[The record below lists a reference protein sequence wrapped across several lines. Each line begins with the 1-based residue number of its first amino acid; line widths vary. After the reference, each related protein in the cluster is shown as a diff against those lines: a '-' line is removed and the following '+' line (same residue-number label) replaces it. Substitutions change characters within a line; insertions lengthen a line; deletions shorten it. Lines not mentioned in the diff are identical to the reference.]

1 MHNVR
6 EGTLKGGLTYITFG
20 DGPPLVVFPGLGPSN
35 ANPTGLLLRY
45 GSAGREA
52 EDMDGSFEPILDR
65 CGVVG
70 GEIGHR
76 RIGCKSDLS
85 VEPVDGEGSC

>member
-35 ANPTGLLLRY
+35 ANPTGLFLR
-45 GSAGREA
+45 
-52 EDMDGSFEPILDR
+52 FEM
-65 CGVVG
+65 G
-70 GEIGHR
+70 
-76 RIGCKSDLS
+76 
-85 VEPVDGEGSC
+85 